1 MAVNGRHPM
10 WGIALILLMAACFAT
25 LDTAVKYLGAT
36 LPVLLILWG
45 LSLIHISEPTRP
57 IG

>member
-36 LPVLLILWG
+36 LPVLLTVSYTHLRA
-45 LSLIHISEPTRP
+45 HETTE
-57 IG
+57 